1 MPRANAKKT
10 VDIAE
15 DVDDSTRGAEGAAGA
30 SDQGDDIRELF
41 GGIRSE
47 VAAHGAENL
56 AELKSFI
63 SAVKTLLLE
72 HEQKLKDVGESLTD
86 VDGRFT
92 NLESTCLTKDNE
104 KLRAK
109 IDNLENCSKRNNIRV
124 IGIREGSEAG
134 GELFPC
140 RSHGFAVPTPR
151 CIELHKV
158 FSTTAATLTA
168 YAPKRKKTVYIL
180 SSMHSVIQTDN
191 TTKRKPNTVT
201 LYNTTKCGVDV
212 MDQMVREYTVRTG
225 TRRWP
230 VAVFYNM
237 IDMAALNAHVLYQAC
252 TGRQERRVDFLV
264 ELARELA
271 NSHMCAKKARKEQL
285 LRTPPSTPSP
295 GKRAMCQVK
304 HQCKNNHSTVRC
316 VHCYRYTCGK
326 CRREIPWQCQ
336 DCE

>member
-1 MPRANAKKT
+1 MFPAGSPFQGTGLTVHPKKMSPPLVPRRKL
-10 VDIAE
+10 
-15 DVDDSTRGAEGAAGA
+15 
-30 SDQGDDIRELF
+30 GDRDRRHS
-41 GGIRSE
+41 RSLC
-47 VAAHGAENL
+47 G
-56 AELKSFI
+56 
-63 SAVKTLLLE
+63 
-72 HEQKLKDVGESLTD
+72 
-86 VDGRFT
+86 
-92 NLESTCLTKDNE
+92 
-104 KLRAK
+104 
-109 IDNLENCSKRNNIRV
+109 
-124 IGIREGSEAG
+124 
-134 GELFPC
+134 
-140 RSHGFAVPTPR
+140 
-151 CIELHKV
+151 V

-252 TGRQERRVDFLV
+252 IGRQERRVDFLV

-285 LRTPPSTPSP
+285 LRTQPSTPSP

-304 HQCKNNHSTVRC
+304 HQCKNNHATVRC

>member
-1 MPRANAKKT
+1 M
-10 VDIAE
+10 
-15 DVDDSTRGAEGAAGA
+15 
-30 SDQGDDIRELF
+30 
-41 GGIRSE
+41 
-47 VAAHGAENL
+47 
-56 AELKSFI
+56 
-63 SAVKTLLLE
+63 
-72 HEQKLKDVGESLTD
+72 
-86 VDGRFT
+86 
-92 NLESTCLTKDNE
+92 
-104 KLRAK
+104 
-109 IDNLENCSKRNNIRV
+109 
-124 IGIREGSEAG
+124 
-134 GELFPC
+134 
-140 RSHGFAVPTPR
+140 
-151 CIELHKV
+151 

-168 YAPKRKKTVYIL
+168 YAAKRKKTVYIL
-180 SSMHSVIQTDN
+180 SSVHSVIQTDN

-285 LRTPPSTPSP
+285 LRTQPSTPSP

-304 HQCKNNHSTVRC
+304 HQCKNNHATVQC

-336 DCE
+336 DCEWLLECTHSLFNIICKYVYKWLVSFLFYFVLFLSINLSNKGQKKHVCWFLPKMAKWNTSFLEVAQHGPTLFT